1 MIPDQLYQIA
11 LTVLISLV
19 ALFGGI
25 WIRRLQADIS
35 SLQSAVERIRDDYQR
50 RDDAQRDYAMISE
63 NIKDI
68 KNTLNRI
75 LDKLDKKADRT

>member
-1 MIPDQLYQIA
+1 MTPDQIYQ
-11 LTVLISLV
+11 LLLGLV
-19 ALFGGI
+19 SLFGGI
-25 WIRRLQADIS
+25 WIRRLQSDIRD
-35 SLQSAVERIRDDYQR
+35 LEDDVDRIRDEYQR
-50 RDDAQRDYAMISE
+50 RDDAQRDYALISD

>member
-1 MIPDQLYQIA
+1 MTPDQIYQ
-11 LTVLISLV
+11 LLLGLV
-19 ALFGGI
+19 TSFGGI
-25 WIRRLQADIS
+25 WIRRLQSDIRD
-35 SLQSAVERIRDDYQR
+35 LKEDVDRIRDEYQR
-50 RDDAQRDYAMISE
+50 RDDAQRDYALIAD

>member
-1 MIPDQLYQIA
+1 MTPDQIYQ
-11 LTVLISLV
+11 LLLGLV
-19 ALFGGI
+19 AAFGGI
-25 WIRRLQADIS
+25 WIRRLQSDIRD
-35 SLQSAVERIRDDYQR
+35 LEEDVDRIRDEYQR
-50 RDDAQRDYAMISE
+50 RDDALRDYALISD

>member
-1 MIPDQLYQIA
+1 MTPDQFYQGA
-11 LTVLISLV
+11 LGILISLV

-35 SLQSAVERIRDDYQR
+35 SLGSAVDRIRDEYQR
-50 RDDAQRDYAMISE
+50 RDDAQRDYALISE

>member
-1 MIPDQLYQIA
+1 MSPDQIYQ
-11 LTVLISLV
+11 LLLGLV
-19 ALFGGI
+19 TLFGGI
-25 WIRRLQADIS
+25 WIRRLQSDIRD
-35 SLQSAVERIRDDYQR
+35 LEEDVDRIRDEYQR
-50 RDDAQRDYAMISE
+50 RDDAQRDYTLISD

>member
-1 MIPDQLYQIA
+1 MTPDQFYQPA
-11 LTVLISLV
+11 LGILISLV

-35 SLQSAVERIRDDYQR
+35 NLANAVNRIRDEYQR
-50 RDDAQRDYAMISE
+50 RDDAQRDYALISE